1 MHCVHQC
8 YKLFWWSQQ
17 CCFGFFFPFFSFLF
31 FLSLSLTKPK
41 AAFQGWNSTPESCVH
56 CQGEHFFGLNSI
68 TLSSLFCQASRT
80 HLLCE
85 NLSPGLNQQV
95 QVFDWERRT
104 RTCWTT
110 AEKEKVDL
118 NQALFIPLR
127 GPLAAARRRNGP
139 FAPHCGGVAGSLGDQ
154 MCVLICLCEQN
165 KQPRVFQRPLRKH
178 SWLSWHPSPPPP
190 GFLEDWF
197 ESIQLSY
204 AAVFPFVWFFFA
216 THPQSVYSFLRPF
229 SLVSKEASV
238 SG

>member
-1 MHCVHQC
+1 MVAATCIACISVIN
-8 YKLFWWSQQ
+8 YSGGVSSAAL
-17 CCFGFFFPFFSFLF
+17 GFFPLSFLF
-31 FLSLSLTKPK
+31 FSFSPSLSLTKPK

-85 NLSPGLNQQV
+85 SLSPGLNQHV

-110 AEKEKVDL
+110 TEKEKVDL

-178 SWLSWHPSPPPP
+178 SWLSWHPSPPPRIP
-190 GFLEDWF
+190 GRLIWIYSTFLRCSF
-197 ESIQLSY
+197 SFCL
-204 AAVFPFVWFFFA
+204 FFF
-216 THPQSVYSFLRPF
+216 
-229 SLVSKEASV
+229 
-238 SG
+238 